1 MSTRFLF
8 ALCLALTWVAV
19 PVQGLCRPGVPD
31 GYKVRL
37 SIKTALG
44 DQAYEWNE
52 SEMFLFR
59 ATLAFAMRRHFN
71 VETFN
76 VSSIIVCDETPR
88 VSFWFVVTNP
98 ANTAELIPGQQV
110 EEAVRKSRNRINSAF
125 LLTDHT
131 LQFLGIPPTL
141 AAPVQPATQPWL
153 IVFGVVI
160 GVVTAGILAIL
171 ISTFV
176 QKSRKEKGIVEE
188 EKLENVYENGFAR
201 DGPEGKAGTLNG
213 GYTEDERHTQL

>member
-44 DQAYEWNE
+44 DHAV
-52 SEMFLFR
+52 S
-59 ATLAFAMRRHFN
+59 AI
-71 VETFN
+71 

-98 ANTAELIPGQQV
+98 ANTAELIPGHQV

-141 AAPVQPATQPWL
+141 AAPVQPATPPWL

-201 DGPEGKAGTLNG
+201 DGPEGKAGTRNG